1 MWVRSI
7 SPNSSMKHGALTSRR
22 RGLRLAGFK
31 IDGAV
36 DIEPV
41 TARRLLHR
49 DGDVLA
55 GPATG
60 RPHLMGRMN
69 RIDKGDG
76 LIDAHRVE
84 QVLVFVDE
92 GLLLGV
98 VEAARHR
105 FRLAIVKAQAM
116 QQRDQP
122 RAAIAQPK

>member
-1 MWVRSI
+1 
-7 SPNSSMKHGALTSRR
+7 MKLQRVDLLDGEN
-22 RGLRLAGFK
+22 LRLAGFQ

-49 DGDVLA
+49 EGDVLA
-55 GPATG
+55 SPAAG

-69 RIDKGDG
+69 RIDEGDG

-92 GLLLGV
+92 GLLFGV
-98 VEAARHR
+98 VEAARHGL
-105 FRLAIVKAQAM
+105 RLAIVEAQTSI
-116 QQRDQP
+116 
-122 RAAIAQPK
+122 AISPERL